1 MTGSTDVGLGL
12 ALLSTTAYNYGL
24 IVEKQA
30 LGQLPAIG
38 AGRIVS
44 FVASLARSPRWLA
57 GFTLMLFGL
66 AFQVL
71 ALIFAPVTLV
81 QPVIASGVAV
91 VLVLSRLVLR
101 ERLGRLQYACVA
113 VMALS
118 VVLLALSADGA
129 PAQVGH
135 QVSGVRLAAIA
146 IASCLVALAAAVSA
160 LRASGSRHGQPG
172 SGVSFGIATGLLYGV
187 AALAIK
193 GVSGTLLHGHGIGRI
208 VLALASSPYLYVM
221 AACSAAGLLLFQT
234 ALQRCRISIVAPVSN
249 VLGSVYFI
257 VAGTWLFHERLPTDP
272 VRLTLRIVGILVA
285 CGVVVLLSRQ
295 PGPAQPAADDTA
307 GGTRAARARGGRA
320 RGGRGGRAGQG
331 EPGARKERLM
341 AFDETLLDILVC
353 PIDKRGLLYFRDEA
367 LLYNP
372 RLRRSYRIENGI
384 PVLLAQRAAP
394 VADDE
399 HARLLERARCGAA
412 VGTLAD

>member
-1 MTGSTDVGLGL
+1 VTGSTDVGIGL

-38 AGRIVS
+38 GGGRIVS
-44 FVASLARSPRWLA
+44 FVASLATSPRWLA

-81 QPVIASGVAV
+81 QPVIAAGVAV
-91 VLVLSRLVLR
+91 VLVLSRLVLH
-101 ERLGRLQYACVA
+101 ERLSRLQYVCVA

-118 VVLLALSADGA
+118 VVLLALSAAGT

-135 QVSGVRLAAIA
+135 QVSGVRLAIIA
-146 IASCLVALAAAVSA
+146 IVSVLFALGFAVSA
-160 LRASGSRHGQPG
+160 LRASGGKHTQQG
-172 SGVSFGIATGLLYGV
+172 SGVAFGIATGLLYGV

-193 GVSGTLLHGHGIGRI
+193 GLSGTLAHHDGIGGTL
-208 VLALASSPYLYVM
+208 VALLTSPYPYVM
-221 AACSAAGLLLFQT
+221 AVCSAAGLLLFQT

-257 VAGTWLFHERLPTDP
+257 VAGTWLFHERLPSDP
-272 VRLTLRIVGILVA
+272 VRLALRLGGILVA

-295 PGPAQPAADDTA
+295 PDPAQPAPSTGPDMPPRTW
-307 GGTRAARARGGRA
+307 
-320 RGGRGGRAGQG
+320 
-331 EPGARKERLM
+331 RKEGE
-341 AFDETLLDILVC
+341 AH
-353 PIDKRGLLYFRDEA
+353 GFRRD
-367 LLYNP
+367 
-372 RLRRSYRIENGI
+372 
-384 PVLLAQRAAP
+384 AA
-394 VADDE
+394 
-399 HARLLERARCGAA
+399 
-412 VGTLAD
+412 

>member
-1 MTGSTDVGLGL
+1 VTGSTDVGLGL

-24 IVEKQA
+24 VVEKQA

-38 AGRIVS
+38 GGRIVS
-44 FVASLARSPRWLA
+44 FVVSLATSPRWLA

-71 ALIFAPVTLV
+71 ALLFAPVTLV
-81 QPVIASGVAV
+81 QPVIAAGVAV
-91 VLVLSRLVLR
+91 VLVLSRLVLH
-101 ERLGRLQYACVA
+101 ERLGRLQYVCVA

-118 VVLLALSADGA
+118 VVLLALSADGT

-135 QVSGVRLAAIA
+135 HVSGARLAIIA
-146 IASCLVALAAAVSA
+146 IASVLVALVFAVSA
-160 LRASGSRHGQPG
+160 LRSSGSKHGRPG

-193 GVSGTLLHGHGIGRI
+193 GVSGTLLGRHGIGGTVI
-208 VLALASSPYLYVM
+208 ALLSSPYPYVM

-272 VRLTLRIVGILVA
+272 VRLALRIGGILVA

-295 PGPAQPAADDTA
+295 TDAPQPAPIL
-307 GGTRAARARGGRA
+307 GPGTPH
-320 RGGRGGRAGQG
+320 

-341 AFDETLLDILVC
+341 AFDETLLEILVC
-353 PIDKRGLLYFRDEA
+353 PIDKRGLLYFPDEA

-372 RLRRSYRIENGI
+372 RLRRSYRIENDI
-384 PVLLAQRAAP
+384 PVLLAQQAAP
-394 VADDE
+394 VPDDE
-399 HARLLERARCGAA
+399 HARLLERARDGAA

>member
-44 FVASLARSPRWLA
+44 FVTSLATSPRWLA

-91 VLVLSRLVLR
+91 VLVLSRLVLH

-135 QVSGVRLAAIA
+135 QVSGVQLAVIA
-146 IASCLVALAAAVSA
+146 TASCLLALAAAVSA
-160 LRASGSRHGQPG
+160 LRASGRRHGQPG

-193 GVSGTLLHGHGIGRI
+193 GVSGTLLHGRGIGGTA
-208 VLALASSPYLYVM
+208 LALLSSPYLYVM
-221 AACSAAGLLLFQT
+221 AVCSAAGLLLFQT

-257 VAGTWLFHERLPTDP
+257 VVGSWLFHERLPTDP
-272 VRLTLRIVGILVA
+272 VRLALRIIGILIA

-295 PGPAQPAADDTA
+295 PDMAAPAPGGPGA
-307 GGTRAARARGGRA
+307 AARTS
-320 RGGRGGRAGQG
+320 QD

-341 AFDETLLDILVC
+341 AFDETLLEILVC

-367 LLYNP
+367 VLYNP
-372 RLRRSYRIENGI
+372 RLRRSYPIENGI
-384 PVLLAQRAAP
+384 PVLLAQQAAA

-399 HARLLERARCGAA
+399 HARLLERARGGAA
-412 VGTLAD
+412 VETLAD

>member
-38 AGRIVS
+38 GGGRIVS
-44 FVASLARSPRWLA
+44 FVASLATSPRWLA

-71 ALIFAPVTLV
+71 ALLFAPVTLV

-91 VLVLSRLVLR
+91 VIVLSRLVLH

-118 VVLLALSADGA
+118 VVLLALSAEGA

-135 QVSGVRLAAIA
+135 QVSGIRLAAIA
-146 IASCLVALAAAVSA
+146 IASCLLALAAAVSA
-160 LRASGSRHGQPG
+160 LRASGHGRHGG
-172 SGVSFGIATGLLYGV
+172 AVAFGVATGLLYGV

-193 GVSGTLLHGHGIGRI
+193 GVSGTLLHSHGIGST
-208 VLALASSPYLYVM
+208 VLTLVSSPYPYVM

-257 VAGTWLFHERLPTDP
+257 VVGTWLFHERLPTDP
-272 VRLTLRIVGILVA
+272 VRLTLRLVGIIVA
-285 CGVVVLLSRQ
+285 VGVVVLLSRQ
-295 PGPAQPAADDTA
+295 PDVGQPAPDELGELGVRAGLGVREADSPGA
-307 GGTRAARARGGRA
+307 
-320 RGGRGGRAGQG
+320 GRAGSAQG
-331 EPGARKERLM
+331 TWCTEGEAH
-341 AFDETLLDILVC
+341 
-353 PIDKRGLLYFRDEA
+353 GFRRDTA
-367 LLYNP
+367 
-372 RLRRSYRIENGI
+372 
-384 PVLLAQRAAP
+384 
-394 VADDE
+394 
-399 HARLLERARCGAA
+399 
-412 VGTLAD
+412 

>member
-1 MTGSTDVGLGL
+1 VSGSTDVGLGL

-24 IVEKQA
+24 VVEKQA

-38 AGRIVS
+38 GGRIVS
-44 FVASLARSPRWLA
+44 FVVSLATSPRWLA

-71 ALIFAPVTLV
+71 ALLFAPVTLV
-81 QPVIASGVAV
+81 QPVIAAGVAV
-91 VLVLSRLVLR
+91 VLVLSRLVLH
-101 ERLGRLQYACVA
+101 ERLGRLQYVCVA

-118 VVLLALSADGA
+118 VVLLALSADGT

-135 QVSGVRLAAIA
+135 HVSGARLAIIA
-146 IASCLVALAAAVSA
+146 IASVLAALVFAVSA
-160 LRASGSRHGQPG
+160 LRSSGSKHGRPG

-193 GVSGTLLHGHGIGRI
+193 GVSGTLLGRHGIGGTVI
-208 VLALASSPYLYVM
+208 ALLSSPYPYVM

-272 VRLTLRIVGILVA
+272 VRLALRIGGILVA

-295 PGPAQPAADDTA
+295 PDASQPAPSLGPDTPPR
-307 GGTRAARARGGRA
+307 TW
-320 RGGRGGRAGQG
+320 
-331 EPGARKERLM
+331 RKEGE
-341 AFDETLLDILVC
+341 AH
-353 PIDKRGLLYFRDEA
+353 GFRRD
-367 LLYNP
+367 
-372 RLRRSYRIENGI
+372 
-384 PVLLAQRAAP
+384 AA
-394 VADDE
+394 
-399 HARLLERARCGAA
+399 
-412 VGTLAD
+412 

>member
-1 MTGSTDVGLGL
+1 MSGSTDVGLGL

-30 LGQLPAIG
+30 LGQLPAIR

-44 FVASLARSPRWLA
+44 FVASLATSPRWLA

-81 QPVIASGVAV
+81 QPVIAAGVAV

-101 ERLGRLQYACVA
+101 ERLGGLQYVCVA

-118 VVLLALSADGA
+118 VVLLALSAEGA
-129 PAQVGH
+129 PVQVGH
-135 QVSGVRLAAIA
+135 QVSGVRLALIA
-146 IASCLVALAAAVSA
+146 IATCLLALAAAASA
-160 LRASGSRHGQPG
+160 LRASGGRHTQPG
-172 SGVSFGIATGLLYGV
+172 SGVAFGFATGLLYGV

-193 GVSGTLLHGHGIGRI
+193 GLSGTLAHHDGIGGTL
-208 VLALASSPYLYVM
+208 VTLLTSPYPYVM
-221 AACSAAGLLLFQT
+221 AVCSAAGLLLFQT

-257 VAGTWLFHERLPTDP
+257 VAGTWLFHERLPSDP
-272 VRLTLRIVGILVA
+272 VRLALRIGGILVA

-295 PGPAQPAADDTA
+295 PDASQPAPSMGPDTPPR
-307 GGTRAARARGGRA
+307 TW
-320 RGGRGGRAGQG
+320 
-331 EPGARKERLM
+331 RKEGE
-341 AFDETLLDILVC
+341 AH
-353 PIDKRGLLYFRDEA
+353 GFRRD
-367 LLYNP
+367 
-372 RLRRSYRIENGI
+372 
-384 PVLLAQRAAP
+384 AA
-394 VADDE
+394 
-399 HARLLERARCGAA
+399 
-412 VGTLAD
+412 

>member
-1 MTGSTDVGLGL
+1 VTGSTDVGLGL

-38 AGRIVS
+38 GGGRIVS
-44 FVASLARSPRWLA
+44 FVASLATSPRWLA

-91 VLVLSRLVLR
+91 VIVLSRLVLH

-118 VVLLALSADGA
+118 VVLLALSAEGA

-135 QVSGVRLAAIA
+135 QVSGVRLGVIA
-146 IASCLVALAAAVSA
+146 IASCLLALAAAVSA
-160 LRASGSRHGQPG
+160 LRAGGHGRPG
-172 SGVSFGIATGLLYGV
+172 GAVSFGVATGLLYGV

-193 GVSGTLLHGHGIGRI
+193 GLSGTLVHGHGRGHGIGAV
-208 VLALASSPYLYVM
+208 VLTLLSSPYLYVM

-272 VRLTLRIVGILVA
+272 VRLALRLVGILVA

-295 PGPAQPAADDTA
+295 PDAGQPALDEL
-307 GGTRAARARGGRA
+307 GELGGREA
-320 RGGRGGRAGQG
+320 DSLGAGRAGSAQG
-331 EPGARKERLM
+331 TWRKEGE
-341 AFDETLLDILVC
+341 AH
-353 PIDKRGLLYFRDEA
+353 GFRRDTA
-367 LLYNP
+367 
-372 RLRRSYRIENGI
+372 
-384 PVLLAQRAAP
+384 
-394 VADDE
+394 
-399 HARLLERARCGAA
+399 
-412 VGTLAD
+412 